1 MTTTNNNR
9 SHRHNML
16 SIYLIDKHLLEKK
29 NIEESEK
36 KI

>member
-9 SHRHNML
+9 SHHQNML
-16 SIYLIDKHLLEKK
+16 SIYLIDKLLLEKK
-29 NIEESEK
+29 NIQESEK